1 MSLVPPLPV
10 LLPGQQDHPEWR
22 AYLRWVYGQEPS
34 EAVDLNGFSW
44 FYWNSPLGK
53 LSTVPHGS
61 PEALPSGTA
70 WTCESPWLPECR
82 FGAYGFFVARPASAD
97 DMRLAVRRRRLEV
110 LRVRFP
116 EEGVAWFY
124 SGVGSGV
131 FLNLDS
137 LPSPGS
143 VVVSSGL
150 PPDWHGVGMDSNAAS
165 WMTQHNCSLLVLAER
180 FADGRVEIVVRAPD
194 GSASEDAT
202 CPFSASAFST
212 GFERSPC
219 VCRGDGVALL
229 NCRPEVWANLKSR
242 HPSTWAS
249 SLFAAGGSWTVLGLV
264 VFLATAFFAVL
275 LQHFEK

>member
-1 MSLVPPLPV
+1 MSLLPPLPV
-10 LLPGQQDHPEWR
+10 LLPGRQDYPEWR
-22 AYLRWVYGQEPS
+22 VYLRWVYGQEPP

-44 FYWNSPLGK
+44 FYWNSPLGQ
-53 LSTVPHGS
+53 LSTVSHVAS
-61 PEALPSGTA
+61 EVLPSGTA
-70 WTCESPWLPECR
+70 WTCELPWLPEYR
-82 FGAYGFFVARPASAD
+82 FRAYGFFVARPSSAE
-97 DMRLAVRRRRLEV
+97 DMRLRVRRRRLEV
-110 LRVRFP
+110 LRVQFP

-131 FLNLDS
+131 FLNLDA

-150 PPDWHGVGMDSNAAS
+150 PPDWPGGVLDSLAAS
-165 WMTQHNCSLLVLAER
+165 WMTQHDCSLLVLAER

-194 GSASEDAT
+194 DSGSEDAT
-202 CPFSASAFST
+202 CPFSLTVFST

-229 NCRPEVWANLKSR
+229 NCRPEVWGYLKTR

-249 SLFAAGGSWTVLGLV
+249 SLFAAGGSWTVLGFV
-264 VFLATAFFAVL
+264 AFFAAVVVAVL
-275 LQHFEK
+275 LQHFGR

>member
-1 MSLVPPLPV
+1 
-10 LLPGQQDHPEWR
+10 
-22 AYLRWVYGQEPS
+22 
-34 EAVDLNGFSW
+34 
-44 FYWNSPLGK
+44 
-53 LSTVPHGS
+53 
-61 PEALPSGTA
+61 
-70 WTCESPWLPECR
+70 
-82 FGAYGFFVARPASAD
+82 
-97 DMRLAVRRRRLEV
+97 MRLRLQRRRLEV
-110 LRVRFP
+110 LRVQFP

-131 FLNLDS
+131 FLNLDA

-150 PPDWHGVGMDSNAAS
+150 PADWPGGVLDSNAAS
-165 WMTQHNCSLLVLAER
+165 WLTQHDCSLLVVAER
-180 FADGRVEIVVRAPD
+180 FADGRMEIVVRAPD

-229 NCRPEVWANLKSR
+229 NCRPEVWAYLKTR

-249 SLFAAGGSWTVLGLV
+249 SLSAAVSSWTVLGLGA
-264 VFLATAFFAVL
+264 FLAALLVAVL
-275 LQHFEK
+275 LQHFGR